1 MNKNRL
7 AFIISAILSLVVS
20 LPRVLFMLNENK
32 NLDVSSII
40 QVSIEDIL
48 IRFIL
53 LFSFSFVTLKFN
65 LVWIERVK
73 LKNRHIFSVVI
84 NSIILFIWIG
94 IFGLINAFVYAINS
108 SVISPIINALVYFFF
123 LVLLLLA
130 SKAITLIEKTK
141 LDALEKEILKR
152 HSLQNELDALKG
164 QINPHFFFNSL
175 NTLVLLVRED
185 QNAAVKFINK
195 LSFLFRYILQ
205 SQEQSLVTVDEELK
219 VLDSYIHLIKQR
231 YQENFNVSIHV
242 SDQMKQRKMP
252 VLALQIL
259 MENVLNHNEISI
271 KRPMMVEVFEEGNWI
286 VVKNKLQKRSENFE
300 STGTGL
306 RNLNTRAKI
315 RMNKEIEISKNKE
328 YFIVKTPTK

>member
-1 MNKNRL
+1 M
-7 AFIISAILSLVVS
+7 
-20 LPRVLFMLNENK
+20 
-32 NLDVSSII
+32 
-40 QVSIEDIL
+40 
-48 IRFIL
+48 
-53 LFSFSFVTLKFN
+53 
-65 LVWIERVK
+65 
-73 LKNRHIFSVVI
+73 
-84 NSIILFIWIG
+84 
-94 IFGLINAFVYAINS
+94 
-108 SVISPIINALVYFFF
+108 
-123 LVLLLLA
+123 
-130 SKAITLIEKTK
+130 
-141 LDALEKEILKR
+141 
-152 HSLQNELDALKG
+152 
-164 QINPHFFFNSL
+164 
-175 NTLVLLVRED
+175 LVRED